1 MTRALP
7 LLLLTTLAVGSVARA
22 EDKKVDPK
30 TLGAGRTL
38 FLQHCASCHGADAK
52 GHGRVADALKTPP
65 SDLTKLVDKDGNFAV
80 DRVRTSIDGTQAST
94 AHGTREMPVWGKVF
108 AETGQR
114 RGEGAAA
121 ASVYAL
127 IEYLRSI
134 QEGATA
140 KAP

>member
-1 MTRALP
+1 
-7 LLLLTTLAVGSVARA
+7 
-22 EDKKVDPK
+22 
-30 TLGAGRTL
+30 
-38 FLQHCASCHGADAK
+38 
-52 GHGRVADALKTPP
+52 
-65 SDLTKLVDKDGNFAV
+65 
-80 DRVRTSIDGTQAST
+80 
-94 AHGTREMPVWGKVF
+94 MPVWGKVF